1 MNNAQPR
8 IPEHQWFRIAK
19 SLHEDPTNSEL
30 RLKVEGLVAI
40 GVALRTQRSA
50 LKQSAA
56 LRAEAKKLRKIASLC
71 DALADELDGNLYILT
86 ESFAFPPEPPWN
98 GFQILRQQL
107 PRLSY
112 HARMLSPSGRSGVKS
127 SRDLFWGDA
136 SRLYRKTTGK
146 RQTVSVGS
154 ETSDRPGVPYG
165 PFVDFIQA
173 ITIAAGEPEPTPE
186 QIRSFVRFPARLIA
200 RLRGSRSVR
209 QMGKK
214 RRKTS

>member
-1 MNNAQPR
+1 M
-8 IPEHQWFRIAK
+8 
-19 SLHEDPTNSEL
+19 
-30 RLKVEGLVAI
+30 AI
-40 GVALRTQRSA
+40 F
-50 LKQSAA
+50 
-56 LRAEAKKLRKIASLC
+56 
-71 DALADELDGNLYILT
+71 NILT

-186 QIRSFVRFPARLIA
+186 QIRALDCPPARFTVRSTNGQKTAKNKLNLPIYA
-200 RLRGSRSVR
+200 GHLKPATSSIVDACHNMEERCHRMKCCYRPAMSAVGTTSVRGRSVA
-209 QMGKK
+209 GK
-214 RRKTS
+214 RTTS